1 MDAKTLAVSVAD
13 GIASLPMDF
22 YLGIERTFQDLNL
35 TDGGRNIQ
43 RRNFGDDERMYRAL
57 NKLFRNRA
65 ILGQI
70 AEMIIK
76 DSLSY
81 LPDPAIKKITDKLIG
96 AAASLGS
103 RQSMQ
108 LAITG
113 YLGSKVIGGMMASVI
128 TRLSLRLW
136 TGTLAGGIV
145 LQGVLSRASAASR
158 RLSHNNPALWS
169 KLYILDFEMLYFL
182 FEEPLANYIELGETL
197 RKNPLKTEQFLSAI
211 ENL

>member
-128 TRLSLRLW
+128 TRLSL
-136 TGTLAGGIV
+136 
-145 LQGVLSRASAASR
+145 
-158 RLSHNNPALWS
+158 
-169 KLYILDFEMLYFL
+169 
-182 FEEPLANYIELGETL
+182 
-197 RKNPLKTEQFLSAI
+197 
-211 ENL
+211 

>member
-1 MDAKTLAVSVAD
+1 MDAKTLAVSVAH
-13 GIASLPMDF
+13 GIASLPVDF

-35 TDGGRNIQ
+35 SDGGRNIQ
-43 RRNFGDDERMYRAL
+43 RRNFGEDERMYRAL

-76 DSLSY
+76 DSLAY

-96 AAASLGS
+96 EAASLGS

-113 YLGSKVIGGMMASVI
+113 YLGSKVVGGMMASVI
-128 TRLSLRLW
+128 MKLSLRLW
-136 TGTLAGGIV
+136 TGTLSGGIV
-145 LQGVLSRASAASR
+145 LRVCFRVL
-158 RLSHNNPALWS
+158 LQLP
-169 KLYILDFEMLYFL
+169 DV
-182 FEEPLANYIELGETL
+182 
-197 RKNPLKTEQFLSAI
+197 
-211 ENL
+211 

>member
-1 MDAKTLAVSVAD
+1 
-13 GIASLPMDF
+13 
-22 YLGIERTFQDLNL
+22 
-35 TDGGRNIQ
+35 
-43 RRNFGDDERMYRAL
+43 MYRAL

-76 DSLSY
+76 DSLAY

-96 AAASLGS
+96 EAASLGS

-113 YLGSKVIGGMMASVI
+113 YLGSKVVGGMMASVI
-128 TRLSLRLW
+128 MKLSLRLW
-136 TGTLAGGIV
+136 TGTLSGGIV

-158 RLSHNNPALWS
+158 RLRLKNPELWS

-197 RKNPLKTEQFLSAI
+197 RKNPSKTEQFLGAI

>member
-1 MDAKTLAVSVAD
+1 
-13 GIASLPMDF
+13 MDF
-22 YLGIERTFQDLNL
+22 YLGIERTFQDLSL
-35 TDGGRNIQ
+35 SDGGRSIQ

-57 NKLFRNRA
+57 NKLFRNRTV
-65 ILGQI
+65 LGQV

-81 LPDPAIKKITDKLIG
+81 LPDPALKKITDKLIG
-96 AAASLGS
+96 TATSLGS

-113 YLGSKVIGGMMASVI
+113 YLGSKVVSGMMMASTI
-128 TRLSLRLW
+128 TKLSLRLW
-136 TGTLAGGIV
+136 TGSLVGGVV
-145 LQGVLSRASAASR
+145 LQGVLSRAAAASR
-158 RLSHNNPALWS
+158 RLRHENPELWS
-169 KLYILDFEMLYFL
+169 RLYILDFNMLYFL

-197 RKNPLKTEQFLSAI
+197 RKNPSKTEQFLSAI